1 MQVDTVQ
8 RARVVKIAIASGK
21 GGTGKTTLATNLAV
35 VAAELGRNVAYVDC
49 DVEEPNGHLFLKPT
63 IEHRE
68 AVTLPVPQVSVDA
81 CDRCGRCAEVC
92 EFSALVW
99 VGGKPLVFPELC
111 HGCGGCAL
119 ACPKKAIVE
128 VPRETGMVETGRA
141 GAVRFVH
148 GLLKV
153 GEAKSPP
160 VIRAVRAA
168 VPGDCWQIIDAPP
181 GTSCPVVAS
190 LRDCDFVLL
199 VTEPTPFGLHDLTLA
214 VATVRQTGI
223 PMGVVINRAD
233 IGDDRVVNYCNAEGI
248 PVLLSIP
255 DDRGIAE
262 AYSRGKLLVAVRP
275 DLRAV
280 LAGLWEQVERLATGS
295 EEVSRSA

>member
-1 MQVDTVQ
+1 M
-8 RARVVKIAIASGK
+8 KIGIASGK

-35 VAAELGRNVAYVDC
+35 VAADLERSVAYIDC

-68 AVTLPVPQVSVDA
+68 PVTLLVPHILVDA
-81 CDRCGRCAEVC
+81 CDRCGVCAEAC

-99 VGGKPLVFPELC
+99 LGKTPIVFPELC
-111 HGCGGCAL
+111 HGCGACIA
-119 ACPKKAIVE
+119 ACPKRAIIE
-128 VPRETGMVETGRA
+128 QPREIGTVEA
-141 GAVRFVH
+141 GNAGPVRFVH
-148 GLLKV
+148 GRLNI

-168 VPGDCWQIIDAPP
+168 GPDADWQIIDAPP
-181 GTSCPVVAS
+181 GTSCPMVAAT
-190 LRDCDFVLL
+190 RGCDLALL

-214 VATVRQTGI
+214 VQTIRQIGV

-233 IGDDRVVNYCNAEGI
+233 IGDNRVEQYCTEQAI

-255 DDRGIAE
+255 DDRRIAE
-262 AYSRGKLLVAVRP
+262 AYSRGELMVTAVP
-275 DLRAV
+275 ESRAA
-280 LAGLWEQVERLATGS
+280 LTGLWERIDEQVANRAAAGGS
-295 EEVSRSA
+295 EHANV